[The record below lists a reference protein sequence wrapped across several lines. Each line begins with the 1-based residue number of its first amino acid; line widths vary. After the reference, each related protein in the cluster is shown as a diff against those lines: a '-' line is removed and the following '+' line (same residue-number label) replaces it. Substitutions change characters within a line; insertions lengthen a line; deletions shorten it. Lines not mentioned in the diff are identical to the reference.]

1 MFLKADL
8 KRNIASATM
17 NERDSISLRDL
28 VKSGNSLIKKWQ
40 TVNILLG
47 VEYENFNEIL

>member
-1 MFLKADL
+1 MEAA
-8 KRNIASATM
+8 RWATSYATM
-17 NERDSISLRDL
+17 NERDL
-28 VKSGNSLIKKWQ
+28 VKSGNSLIKKRQ

>member
-8 KRNIASATM
+8 KRNIASAKM
-17 NERDSISLRDL
+17 NERDL
-28 VKSGNSLIKKWQ
+28 VKSGNSLIKKRQ

>member
-8 KRNIASATM
+8 KRNIASVKM
-17 NERDSISLRDL
+17 NRCDAF
-28 VKSGNSLIKKWQ
+28 KSGNSLIKKSQ

-47 VEYENFNEIL
+47 VKYENFNEIL